1 MLTLA
6 VGIAA
11 IDLGNN
17 RMVLT
22 QVADQKTYGCTLST
36 LLQLDPTQIV
46 ISARASS
53 SKLALTLGAT
63 GYTEILTEIE
73 RKYFSVTEGQCMLES
88 SAAVLDGVTLK
99 ELENKYLATAAAF
112 AVYKYGAWYAAVV
125 FVPRAKAP
133 ARAVAAKPKQST
145 QTTAEPLPSRLHPEG
160 PAVVHEGQ
168 VPGSFEP
175 HVRPRPRTL

>member
-125 FVPRAKAP
+125 FVPRAFSCSCRCRETKTEYSDHRGTP
-133 ARAVAAKPKQST
+133 SQS
-145 QTTAEPLPSRLHPEG
+145 ASSRR
-160 PAVVHEGQ
+160 
-168 VPGSFEP
+168 S
-175 HVRPRPRTL
+175 RCRT